1 MAWLKMKNMRNCLK
15 RKNISRN
22 FDVGFHKNII
32 IRKDIKK
39 VYNVIC
45 RASVVVTDREEYGEL
60 FGMEEDIK
68 ENINVMVY
76 QEESID
82 VDVDRKSNQS
92 FNIDA
97 SKSSFGK
104 LLIWIGRT
112 LFRQAQRLV
121 LNVGIGQMKVRNL
134 RKHMVKTHMNL
145 GYNSGSHM
153 TRLCQMDGRVDRKSW
168 R

>member
-1 MAWLKMKNMRNCLK
+1 ML
-15 RKNISRN
+15 
-22 FDVGFHKNII
+22 GFIKNII

-97 SKSSFGK
+97 SKSSLWK
-104 LLIWIGRT
+104 LLIWTGRT
-112 LFRQAQRLV
+112 LDRQPQRLV
-121 LNVGIGQMKVRNL
+121 LNVEICQMNGRNR
-134 RKHMVKTHMNL
+134 RKHMLKTH
-145 GYNSGSHM
+145 YTFSF
-153 TRLCQMDGRVDRKSW
+153 
-168 R
+168 